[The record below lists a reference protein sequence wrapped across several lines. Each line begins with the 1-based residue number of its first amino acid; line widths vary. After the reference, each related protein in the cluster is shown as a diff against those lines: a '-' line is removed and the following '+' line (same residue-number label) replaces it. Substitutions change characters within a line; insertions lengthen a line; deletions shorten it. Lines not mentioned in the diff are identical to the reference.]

1 MSEPDKTF
9 AVTPRPSASGP
20 YVLEVVGELDHH
32 SAPVL
37 SEAVNEA
44 PFGPLGV
51 VLDLSGVTFCD
62 STGITVFV
70 TAHRR
75 SQAAGSS
82 LGLAGVSPAQ
92 MRVLQ
97 MVGLDEVFTFHAD
110 VDEAVRAARS
120 PLPEAHC

>member
-1 MSEPDKTF
+1 M
-9 AVTPRPSASGP
+9 
-20 YVLEVVGELDHH
+20 
-32 SAPVL
+32 
-37 SEAVNEA
+37 
-44 PFGPLGV
+44 
-51 VLDLSGVTFCD
+51 VLDLSGLTFCD